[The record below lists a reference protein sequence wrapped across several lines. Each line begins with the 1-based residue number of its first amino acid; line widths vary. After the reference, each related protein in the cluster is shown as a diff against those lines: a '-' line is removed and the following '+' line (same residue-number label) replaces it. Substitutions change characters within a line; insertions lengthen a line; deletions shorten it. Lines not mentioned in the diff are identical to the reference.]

1 MRNVLVIIKKQL
13 KDTLKNKTVLIQFIM
28 FPLMTLVMENA
39 ISLPDMPELFFTKL
53 FSVMYM
59 GMAPLTSAA
68 AIISEEKEKNT
79 LRVLMMANVKPW
91 EYLLGVGTYVWIL
104 CMAGAGIMATGLPA
118 SDIPFYLGVMA
129 AGFVISIA
137 LGACIGIFSSNQ
149 MTATSLFVPVMLVFS
164 FLPILAMFNDK
175 IEKVARIFY
184 TQQLRALMNQMSF
197 EGIKPESI
205 LILTVNAVLAIA
217 LFFVAFKRKGL
228 E

>member
-1 MRNVLVIIKKQL
+1 MRNVGVIFKKQL

-28 FPLMTLVMENA
+28 FPLMTLLMEHA

-59 GMAPLTSAA
+59 GMAPMTSAA
-68 AIISEEKEKNT
+68 AIISGEKEKNT
-79 LRVLMMANVKPW
+79 LRALMMANVKPW
-91 EYLLGVGTYVWIL
+91 EYLLGVGAYVWTL
-104 CMAGAGIMATGLPA
+104 CMAGAGIMATGLA
-118 SDIPFYLGVMA
+118 SSDIPFYLGVMA
-129 AGFVISIA
+129 AGFVISIS

-164 FLPILAMFNDK
+164 FSPMLAMFNDK

-184 TQQLRALMNQMSF
+184 TQQLRVLMNQMSF

-205 LILTVNAVLAIA
+205 MILIVNAVLAIA